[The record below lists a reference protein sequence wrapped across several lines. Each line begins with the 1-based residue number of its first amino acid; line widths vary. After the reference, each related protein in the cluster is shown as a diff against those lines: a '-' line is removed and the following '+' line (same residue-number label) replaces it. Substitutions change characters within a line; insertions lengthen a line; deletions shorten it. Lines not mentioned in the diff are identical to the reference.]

1 MIWKNFVIDIVSE
14 IGMKWKVDLLILH
27 IVLEKK
33 AKYLQEEK
41 ILEMKKIQEIQ
52 LIVVCS
58 RSKQIRLRLVE
69 CPNEIF

>member
-41 ILEMKKIQEIQ
+41 ILEMKKTQEIR

-69 CPNEIF
+69 CQNEIF